1 MPKSVAMLSDVHGV
15 LPALRAVLAEPEVAG
30 ADAVVLLGDLASGPL
45 PVPTLDLLTGLGD
58 RAIWI
63 AGNAERELLELAA
76 GADIE
81 PPDEISAWAARQLR
95 PDHLDLIA
103 ALPRSATITVDGLG
117 DVLCCHAT
125 PRDDAEVALV
135 DSSIP
140 RWQEVLTGVA
150 ETVRTVACGHT
161 HMPFVRL
168 VDRRTVVNPGSVGM
182 PYGSTGAHWALLGGS
197 GGPSISL
204 RRTEYDAEAAAR
216 EIIAESSYPDV
227 AAWVDF
233 FVARPHRIWKR
244 WPRSAR
250 ETAADRPL
258 WT

>member
-1 MPKSVAMLSDVHGV
+1 MLSDVHGV
-15 LPALRAVLAEPEVAG
+15 LPALRAVLAEPDVAD

-45 PVPTLDLLTGLGD
+45 PVQTLDLLTGLGD

-63 AGNAERELLELAA
+63 AGNGERELLELAQ

-81 PPDEISAWAARQLR
+81 PPDEISVWAAQQLR
-95 PDHLDLIA
+95 PDQLDLIA
-103 ALPRSATITVDGLG
+103 ALPRTATITVDGLG

-135 DSSIP
+135 DSPIP
-140 RWQEVLTGVA
+140 RWQEVLAGVA

-168 VDRRTVVNPGSVGM
+168 VDRRTIVNPGSVGM
-182 PYGSTGAHWALLGGS
+182 PYGSTGAHWALLGD
-197 GGPSISL
+197 GPSISL
-204 RRTEYDAEAAAR
+204 RRTEYDTAAAAE
-216 EIIAESSYPDV
+216 EIIAESSCPDV

-233 FVARPHRIWKR
+233 FVRAPA
-244 WPRSAR
+244 SDLEAL
-250 ETAADRPL
+250 AAFR
-258 WT
+258 

>member
-1 MPKSVAMLSDVHGV
+1 MLSDVHGV
-15 LPALRAVLAEPEVAG
+15 LPALRAVLTEPDVAD

-45 PVPTLDLLTGLGD
+45 PVQTLDLLTGLGD

-63 AGNAERELLELAA
+63 AGNGERELAELAR

-81 PPDEISAWAARQLR
+81 PPDEISVWAAQQLR
-95 PDHLDLIA
+95 PDQLDLIA
-103 ALPRSATITVDGLG
+103 ALPRTATITVGGLG

-135 DSSIP
+135 DSPIP
-140 RWQEVLTGVA
+140 RWQEVLAGVA

-168 VDRRTVVNPGSVGM
+168 VDRRTIVNPGSVGM
-182 PYGSTGAHWALLGGS
+182 PYGSTGAHWALLGD
-197 GGPSISL
+197 GPSISL
-204 RRTEYDAEAAAR
+204 RRTEYDTAAAAE
-216 EIIAESSYPDV
+216 EIVAESSFPDV

-233 FVARPHRIWKR
+233 FVRAPA
-244 WPRSAR
+244 SDLEAL
-250 ETAADRPL
+250 AAFR
-258 WT
+258 

>member
-1 MPKSVAMLSDVHGV
+1 MLSDVHGV
-15 LPALRAVLAEPEVAG
+15 LPALRAVLAEPDVAD

-45 PVPTLDLLTGLGD
+45 PVQTLDLLTGLGD

-63 AGNAERELLELAA
+63 AGNGERELLELAQ

-81 PPDEISAWAARQLR
+81 PPDEISVWAAQQLR
-95 PDHLDLIA
+95 PDQLDLIA
-103 ALPRSATITVDGLG
+103 ALPRTATITVDGLG

-135 DSSIP
+135 DSPIP
-140 RWQEVLTGVA
+140 RWQEVLAGVA

-168 VDRRTVVNPGSVGM
+168 VDRRTIVNPGSVGM
-182 PYGSTGAHWALLGGS
+182 PYGSTGAHWALLGD
-197 GGPSISL
+197 GPSISL
-204 RRTEYDAEAAAR
+204 RRTEYDTAAAAE
-216 EIIAESSYPDV
+216 EIIAESSCPDV

-233 FVARPHRIWKR
+233 FV
-244 WPRSAR
+244 RSPASDL
-250 ETAADRPL
+250 AALAAFR
-258 WT
+258 

>member
-45 PVPTLDLLTGLGD
+45 PVQTLDLLTGLGD

-63 AGNAERELLELAA
+63 AGNGERELLELA
-76 GADIE
+76 GDADAE
-81 PPDEISAWAARQLR
+81 APDEISRWAARQLR
-95 PDHLDLIA
+95 PDQLDLIA
-103 ALPRSATITVDGLG
+103 ALPRTATVSVDGLG
-117 DVLCCHAT
+117 EVLCCHAT

-135 DSSIP
+135 DSPIP
-140 RWQEVLTGVA
+140 RWQDVLAGVA

-168 VDRRTVVNPGSVGM
+168 VDRRTIVNPGSVGM
-182 PYGSTGAHWALLGGS
+182 PYGSTGAHWALLS

-204 RRTEYDAEAAAR
+204 RRTEYDAPLAAE
-216 EIIAESSYPDV
+216 EIIAESSFPDV

-233 FVARPHRIWKR
+233 FVRAPASDLEALTAFRPS
-244 WPRSAR
+244 P
-250 ETAADRPL
+250 
-258 WT
+258 